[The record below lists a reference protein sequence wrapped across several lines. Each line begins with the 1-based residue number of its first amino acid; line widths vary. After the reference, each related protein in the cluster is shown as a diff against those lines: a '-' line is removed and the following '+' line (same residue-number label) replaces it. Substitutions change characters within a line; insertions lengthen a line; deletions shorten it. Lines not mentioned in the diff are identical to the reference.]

1 MEIGEAAFV
10 FNAVIDADKIQVHLP
25 TLEMMQMNQA
35 TLSSSRIK
43 NGKFKIAI
51 IVNST
56 DALDLNDEDGSAK
69 DKYNVLFRWR
79 LDVKFLSGHMMLGRQ
94 IQIPDAV
101 CCFRLSNN
109 Q

>member
-1 MEIGEAAFV
+1 MLLPWTLHCTVWFGHQDIWAWCQFYFDKLVGEKIGEAAFV

-69 DKYNVLFRWR
+69 DKYNVLFR
-79 LDVKFLSGHMMLGRQ
+79 
-94 IQIPDAV
+94 
-101 CCFRLSNN
+101 
-109 Q
+109 